1 MYSFSI
7 SSNYSYITSS
17 HLDIPGVV
25 DNNTVV
31 RMLVSL
37 TSVKLT
43 WDQPEDNNAQITN
56 YNITLCTSVSN
67 DSCVDQTPT
76 TIAVPTTEP
85 MAVLGDLIPVR
96 TYRVYIRAE
105 NDAGLGPESQP
116 YFFDSANEGML
127 CPIPG
132 SPFSFQSCVVACML
146 RCWVGTSRGI
156 VLPPYEECTSVHPQ
170 LIVFHC
176 WRNIT
181 TQTMVLGLSHLHKGC
196 LQLFPRK

>member
-1 MYSFSI
+1 MIWIST
-7 SSNYSYITSS
+7 SSNCSRMTSPT
-17 HLDIPGVV
+17 LDIPGVV

-76 TIAVPTTEP
+76 IITVPTMEP
-85 MAVLGDLIPVR
+85 MAVLGDLTPVR

-105 NDAGLGPESQP
+105 NDAGLGPQSQP

-132 SPFSFQSCVVACML
+132 SPFSFQSCVVL
-146 RCWVGTSRGI
+146 RCWVGTSRGF
-156 VLPPYEECTSVHPQ
+156 VLPLYEECTSVHPQ

-181 TQTMVLGLSHLHKGC
+181 TQTMLFGLSYLHKGC
-196 LQLFPRK
+196 LQLLPRK